1 MDPFDRAQTDDVT
14 EAEALLS
21 GAYCRHRLMPRDR
34 TDDLALD
41 YVSLPFG
48 SSRFSVLQ
56 YGCEVVVDPGS
67 FESFY
72 MLEVPLRGGVA
83 ISYGRDDVRSQ
94 VGRALLLSPGRR
106 LVSRWTADTRQL
118 MLLLDRATIDT
129 RLAELSHRA
138 PTRGAV
144 FNPMIEL
151 ASPEG
156 RRITA
161 GFRELARALEATDAA
176 AAELVLP
183 EIVDHLLQSF
193 AFESADSIV
202 PQRLAATP
210 RHVKLALD
218 MFRARLDERL
228 SMAAVAREVGV
239 SERSLF
245 QGFERYY
252 QRSPHEMLTRI
263 RLATARRLI
272 RDDGVAIA
280 DAAARVGMRHLGRFA
295 GAYRDAFGHLPSAE
309 RAGVS

>member
-1 MDPFDRAQTDDVT
+1 MQLIDRAQTDDVT

-21 GAYCRHRLMPRDR
+21 GAYCRHRLMPHAR

-41 YVSLPFG
+41 YVSLAFG
-48 SSRFSVLQ
+48 GARFSVLQ
-56 YGCEVVVDPGS
+56 YGCEVTVDPGS

-72 MLEVPLRGGVA
+72 MLEVPLSGGVA
-83 ISYGRDDVRSQ
+83 IRYGGDDVRSR

-106 LVSRWTADTRQL
+106 LVSRWTAGTRQL
-118 MLLLDRATIDT
+118 MLLLDRATIDA
-129 RLAELSHRA
+129 RLAQLSHRA
-138 PTRGAV
+138 PARGAV
-144 FNPMIEL
+144 FNPVIEL

-161 GFRELARALEATDAA
+161 GFRELTRALETTDAA
-176 AAELVLP
+176 AADLVLP

-193 AFESADSIV
+193 AFESAESIV

-210 RHVKLALD
+210 RHVKLALEL
-218 MFRARLDERL
+218 FRARLGERL

-272 RDDGVAIA
+272 RDDGVAITE
-280 DAAARVGMRHLGRFA
+280 AAARVGMRHLGRFA

-309 RAGVS
+309 RVGVS